1 MFQSVHQTMNIITPG
16 RSSMNPLHHCLQGD
30 RCSLEGHQGPQQ
42 DELRVPSPL
51 TAWSGRKGMECPCV
65 LHCRNTSIDFH
76 FVFPAMTGVL
86 AELCV
91 VSSWSGQFLSACS
104 WEGLVHLKITVVS
117 QHLVPIAQCSLHW
130 IM

>member
-1 MFQSVHQTMNIITPG
+1 
-16 RSSMNPLHHCLQGD
+16 MNPLHHCLQGD
-30 RCSLEGHQGPQQ
+30 LCSLEGHQGPQQ

-51 TAWSGRKGMECPCV
+51 TAWSGRKGMECPV
-65 LHCRNTSIDFH
+65 SFTAGTHQHDFD
-76 FVFPAMTGVL
+76 FVFPAMKGVL

-91 VSSWSGQFLSACS
+91 VFSWSGQFLSACS

-130 IM
+130 IT